1 MPDGKILVN
10 SSLSSEEASA
20 EFKREIT
27 TIPAGAL
34 AKEILGRPVPNTA
47 LLAAFFALTGIL
59 SQASLQQVL
68 QQKFKGSTLD
78 KNLSLIIKAAEL
90 VSANQWKE
98 A

>member
-1 MPDGKILVN
+1 
-10 SSLSSEEASA
+10 
-20 EFKREIT
+20 
-27 TIPAGAL
+27 
-34 AKEILGRPVPNTA
+34 
-47 LLAAFFALTGIL
+47 
-59 SQASLQQVL
+59 LQQVL